1 MLGYWIFIALGAI
14 LLIIGVLL
22 VVASA
27 SYSPGLIFPSVIG
40 VVLLAFGIAR
50 IRSKRE
56 EE

>member
-1 MLGYWIFIALGAI
+1 MLGNWILIALGAI
-14 LLIIGVLL
+14 LLVIGVLL